1 MNTDPLLT
9 DAEGRTTNSHSA
21 NMKFDKLKEFRQ
33 AAYKHLGKAHDAAFE
48 LTDAILTTR
57 NAYSLA
63 DLSLS
68 PFFRRKWPSIY
79 EALQDSR
86 PQRQKLMQ
94 LYIKQIPIV
103 GRLLLA
109 GDHTLWPRPD
119 AVTLQERT
127 IEHTSV
133 TVPGNK
139 PIGIG
144 QGYSTIA
151 WVPEDSGSWALPL
164 RHERITS
171 WENPIEKATWQ
182 LQQVCEHLPT
192 RPISVWDSEYGC
204 APFILKTANI
214 PADILVRLR
223 SNLCLWTAPPAYCG
237 KGRPRKHGNKFK
249 LNEPDTWSG
258 VTESLEINAQKLGRV
273 KVSLWINLHFRK
285 TASRPMSL
293 IRIERLD
300 DKGNL
305 RVSKPL
311 WLAWVGEEMP
321 PLSEVWHLYLRRF
334 TVDHWYRFL
343 KQRLHWTLP
352 KLSTPK
358 QCERW
363 SDLMP
368 MITWELW
375 LARDIVADNPLPWQK
390 SIDKLTPGRVAQAMG
405 IILEGIGTPACLP
418 KSRGKSPGWKPGE
431 PRQRRIRY
439 PIVKKRTTKPRKQ
452 QAKSA

>member
-1 MNTDPLLT
+1 MKRALL
-9 DAEGRTTNSHSA
+9 E
-21 NMKFDKLKEFRQ
+21 EFRQ
-33 AAYKHLGKAHDAAFE
+33 AAYSLLGRAHDATFE
-48 LTDAILTTR
+48 LTDAILLTR

-68 PFFRRKWPSIY
+68 PVFRRKWPSIY
-79 EALQDSR
+79 EALQDCR

-94 LYIKQIPIV
+94 LYIKQMPKQD
-103 GRLLLA
+103 RPLLA
-109 GDHTLWPRPD
+109 GDHTGWSRPD

-127 IEHTSV
+127 IEHSIV
-133 TVPGNK
+133 SMGGNK
-139 PIGIG
+139 PITVG

-151 WVPEDSGSWALPL
+151 WIPEDSGSWALPL

-171 WENPIEKATWQ
+171 WENPIQKAAWQ

-204 APFILKTANI
+204 APFILKTTNI
-214 PADILVRLR
+214 KADILVRLR
-223 SNLCLWTAPPAYCG
+223 SNLCLWGAPPAYSG
-237 KGRPRKHGNKFK
+237 RGRPRKHGDKFK
-249 LNEPDTWSG
+249 LNEPLTWSE
-258 VTESLEINAQKLGRV
+258 VTQSIEVTHPKLGRV
-273 KVSLWINLHFRK
+273 KVSLWSNLHFRK
-285 TASRPMSL
+285 TATRPMSL
-293 IRIERLD
+293 IRVERLD
-300 DKGNL
+300 DLGNL

-311 WLAWVGEEMP
+311 WLAWVGEEIP
-321 PLSEVWHLYLRRF
+321 PLEVAWQLYLRRF

-368 MITWELW
+368 LMTWELW

-390 SIDKLTPGRVAQAMG
+390 SLDKMTPGRVAQSMG
-405 IILEGIGTPACLP
+405 SILALIGTPAVPP
-418 KSRGKSPGWKPGE
+418 KPRGKSQGWTPGKP
-431 PRQRRIRY
+431 RSRKNRY
-439 PIVKKRTTKPRKQ
+439 PTVKKTAAKPRKEQ
-452 QAKSA
+452 QKSA

>member
-1 MNTDPLLT
+1 
-9 DAEGRTTNSHSA
+9 
-21 NMKFDKLKEFRQ
+21 MKFDKLQEFRQ
-33 AAYKHLGKAHDAAFE
+33 AAYNHLGKAHDATFE

-68 PFFRRKWPSIY
+68 PFFRRKWSSIY

-86 PQRQKLMQ
+86 PKRQKLMQ
-94 LYIKQIPIV
+94 LYIKQMPTQD
-103 GRLLLA
+103 RPLLA
-109 GDHTLWPRPD
+109 GDHTAWPRPD

-139 PIGIG
+139 PITIG
-144 QGYSTIA
+144 EGYSTIA
-151 WVPEDSGSWALPL
+151 WVPDDSGSWALPL

-171 WENPIEKATWQ
+171 WENPIDKATWQ
-182 LQQVCEHLPT
+182 LKQVCEHLPT

-204 APFILKTANI
+204 APFVLKTAEI
-214 PADILVRLR
+214 PGDILVRLR
-223 SNLCLWTAPPAYCG
+223 SNLCLWGAPPTYSG
-237 KGRPRKHGNKFK
+237 RGRPRKHGIKFK
-249 LNEPDTWSG
+249 LNEPDSWDEATQ
-258 VTESLEINAQKLGRV
+258 TLEMNDPKLGHLIVR
-273 KVSLWINLHFRK
+273 LWENLHFRK
-285 TASRPMSL
+285 TAARPMSL

-321 PLSEVWHLYLRRF
+321 PLSEVWRFYLRRF

-390 SIDKLTPGRVAQAMG
+390 SIAQLTPGRVAQAMG
-405 IILEGIGTPACLP
+405 IILEGIGTPARSP
-418 KSRGKSPGWKPGE
+418 KPRGKSPGWEPGK

-439 PIVKKRTTKPRKQ
+439 PIVKKTTPKPRKE